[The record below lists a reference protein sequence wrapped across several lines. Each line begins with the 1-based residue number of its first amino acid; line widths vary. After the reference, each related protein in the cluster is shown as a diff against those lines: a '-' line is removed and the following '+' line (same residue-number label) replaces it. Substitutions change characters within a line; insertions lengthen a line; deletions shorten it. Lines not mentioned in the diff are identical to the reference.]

1 MALSDSPEK
10 NNSKQLFVHPFVYA
24 SIHSLLDV
32 MIYRPKFFNQNFYT
46 LFVEM

>member
-10 NNSKQLFVHPFVYA
+10 NNSKHLFVHPFVHA

-32 MIYRPKFFNQNFYT
+32 MIYRPKLLNQNFCM